1 MKRIIKLTESDLT
14 RIVRRVLREQNEP
27 MLPSQTLPDQQQK
40 MVEFTQRMEGQKLN
54 FYLIGDSTQPVIS
67 QFKVSSVRWGK
78 DKNEIYIY
86 GSVSEDRRATP
97 AGIVAALLFGR
108 SKNDSSKLTYRC
120 QEKDVFILD
129 NLNFGTG
136 WGKIIEKFV
145 DAKMEFA
152 NVSERDKNRV
162 RNKMVKDLITKNP
175 APLVQPGINEE
186 TGKTFLDDIKNILC
200 STNIICRINSNAI
213 SSYIRGCDYVCC

>member
-1 MKRIIKLTESDLT
+1 MKRIIRLTESDLT

-40 MVEFTQRMEGQKLN
+40 MVEFNQRMQGQKLN

-67 QFKVSSVRWGK
+67 QFKVSSIRWGEN
-78 DKNEIYIY
+78 KNEIYIY
-86 GSVSEDRRATP
+86 GSVSEDTDS
-97 AGIVAALLFGR
+97 IVGALLFGR
-108 SKNDSSKLTYRC
+108 SKNDKSKLTYRC

-136 WGKIIEKFV
+136 WRNIIEKFV
-145 DAKMEFA
+145 ESKMEFA
-152 NVSERDKNRV
+152 NVSKKDKNMLKS
-162 RNKMVKDLITKNP
+162 KMTRDLINKNP
-175 APLVQPGINEE
+175 APLVVPGINEK

-200 STNIICRINSNAI
+200 STNKMERTVPKSTESASTNKGFDQNMT
-213 SSYIRGCDYVCC
+213 